1 MAMPSHPPAF
11 IVFEGPEG
19 IGKSTQVGLLADALR
34 RDGRDVVAV
43 REPGGTPTG
52 DAIRALLLD
61 PASDLAARTE
71 ALLFMASRA
80 ELVDRVIAPALA
92 RNATVIADR
101 FFLSTFAYQCG
112 GRGLDTAELEAA
124 NRLATGGVIPGLT
137 ILLRLPTDEGLARAE
152 RRGARDRIERADREF
167 HDRVAAA
174 FDHFARPDWQAR
186 HPECGPVVVVDATG
200 TQSDVFARVQRAVT
214 DRWP

>member
-1 MAMPSHPPAF
+1 MTMSTAPF

-19 IGKSTQVGLLADALR
+19 IGKSTQIGLLADALR
-34 RDGRDVVAV
+34 GDGRDVVAV

-61 PASDLAARTE
+61 PASDIAPRTE

-80 ELVDRVIAPALA
+80 ELVARVIRPALA
-92 RNATVIADR
+92 RNATVLADR
-101 FFLSTFAYQCG
+101 FFLSTFAYQCA
-112 GRGLDTAELEAA
+112 GRGLDSSEIEAA
-124 NRLATGGVIPGLT
+124 NRLATGGLIPSLN
-137 ILLRLPTDEGLARAE
+137 ILLRLPVGEGLARAD
-152 RRGARDRIERADREF
+152 RRGERDRIERADRAF

-174 FDHFARPDWQAR
+174 FDQFASPDWQAR
-186 HPECGPVVVVDATG
+186 HPESGPVVAVDATG
-200 TQSDVFARVQRAVT
+200 TQADVFARVRQTVA